1 MKEKMLITT
10 FIVAGVLL
18 SGCPRPVQP
27 VTVIPTKMVT
37 ASREK
42 LLRRFDKTKR
52 MYKKAENKELEM
64 VSYFHRRKIGEAIVE
79 KDFIR
84 YQFNT
89 KTGKLEEQKKQW
101 RSGLPEQ
108 VKPSISRKKAEA
120 MVEGKVQ
127 FSKLYIIS
135 PDSDVFTVK
144 PTPENPCWI
153 VWSVD
158 GKRMIVTIIDAITG
172 EKLGHGVPPPYEGL
186 SIHGPDWGPCPQNPI
201 WYNHAENARSWFA
214 TMGYNTE
221 RVGNASDAKVQGHIQ
236 SDDTAM
242 FYELD
247 HGGSWSFHNQ
257 CDSSITAGEVETWID
272 AYASMAFTFLGSCE
286 GMCDQS
292 DNHFSHEFR
301 KGSDNGTVAVGYCG
315 MSATGCAGDCWP
327 DAIDWQTTL
336 FTWMNAGHTV
346 GYAFGRANLAFP
358 DCAGTNNCM
367 RIAGDTV
374 LRVVPV
380 VTRSLC
386 GSVYNGFKG
395 PLSLNSR
402 DYYIRCDIAVPTGQ
416 TLTIDPHVDLA
427 FLNNSKVTSH
437 GTLNANGTTGQIRF
451 VSEEDS
457 NKGIE
462 FTGQIRIT
470 NGGQIKI
477 YE

>member
-1 MKEKMLITT
+1 MKKKVLITA
-10 FIVAGVLL
+10 FISAGVFV
-18 SGCPRPVQP
+18 SSCARPVQP
-27 VTVIPTKMVT
+27 KTTQMVV
-37 ASREK
+37 ARK
-42 LLRRFDKTKR
+42 DPLLRRYDKTKK
-52 MYKKAENKELEM
+52 MYKRIEIKEMKM

-89 KTGKLEEQKKQW
+89 ENGELIEHKKQW
-101 RSGLPEQ
+101 RKDLPEK
-108 VKPSISRKKAEA
+108 VTPSISRRKAEA
-120 MVEGKVQ
+120 KVEGKVL

-135 PDSDVFTVK
+135 PDSEVFTVK
-144 PTPENPCWI
+144 PVPQNPCWI
-153 VWSVD
+153 VRSVD
-158 GKRMIVTIIDAITG
+158 GERMIVTIIDAITG
-172 EKLGHGVPPPYEGL
+172 AKLGQGVPPPYEGL
-186 SIHGPDWGPCPQNPI
+186 SIHGPNWGPCPQNPI
-201 WYNHAENARSWFA
+201 WYNHAENARAWFA

-221 RVGNASDAKVQGHIQ
+221 RVGNASDAKVQSHIQ

-247 HGGSWSFHNQ
+247 HGGSASFHNQ
-257 CDSSITAGEVETWID
+257 CNSNITAGEMETWID

-286 GMCDQS
+286 GMCNQS

-301 KGSDNGTVAVGYCG
+301 KGSDDGTVTVGYCG
-315 MSATGCAGDCWP
+315 MSGLQCDDCWP

-336 FTWMNAGHTV
+336 FTWMDAGYPV
-346 GYAFGRANLAFP
+346 GYAFGQANLAFP

-367 RIAGDTV
+367 RIAGDTA
-374 LRVVPV
+374 LRLVPV
-380 VTRSLC
+380 ITRSLC
-386 GSVYNGFKG
+386 GNVYNGFKG

-402 DYYIRCDIAVPTGQ
+402 DYYIRCDITVPTGQ
-416 TLTIDPHVDLA
+416 TLTIDSDVDLV
-427 FLNNSKVTSH
+427 FLNDSKITSN

-451 VSEEDS
+451 VSEEDR

-470 NGGQIKI
+470 NSGQIKI

>member
-1 MKEKMLITT
+1 MKKKTLITA
-10 FIVAGVLL
+10 FVAAGVLL
-18 SGCPRPVQP
+18 SGCHRPVRQ
-27 VTVIPTKMVT
+27 VTAIPTKMVT
-37 ASREK
+37 ANREK
-42 LLRRFDKTKR
+42 LLRGYDTTKR
-52 MYKKAENKELEM
+52 MYKKTEDKEMKM
-64 VSYFHRRKIGEAIVE
+64 VSYFHRRKIDEAIVE

-89 KTGKLEEQKKQW
+89 GTGELVEQKRQW
-101 RSGLPEQ
+101 RSDLPEK
-108 VKPSISRKKAEA
+108 VTPSISRKKAEA
-120 MVEGKVQ
+120 MVEGKVL
-127 FSKLYIIS
+127 FTKLYILS

-144 PTPENPCWI
+144 PTPRNPCW
-153 VWSVD
+153 VVRSVD
-158 GKRMIVTIIDAITG
+158 GERMIVTIIDAITG
-172 EKLGHGVPPPYEGL
+172 EKLGYGVPPPYEGL
-186 SIHGPDWGPCPQNPI
+186 SIHGPDWGPCPQGPI
-201 WYNHAENARSWFA
+201 WYSHAENARTWFA
-214 TMGYNTE
+214 AMGYNTE
-221 RVGNASDAKVQGHIQ
+221 RVGNASDAKIQDHIQ

-247 HGGSWSFHNQ
+247 HGGSTSFHNQ
-257 CDSSITAGEVETWID
+257 CASSITAGEVETWIG

-301 KGSDNGTVAVGYCG
+301 KGSNDGAVAIGYCG
-315 MSATGCAGDCWP
+315 MSGAQCDDCWP

-336 FTWMNAGHTV
+336 FTWMDAGYTV
-346 GYAFGRANLAFP
+346 GYAFSRANLAFP

-367 RIAGDTV
+367 RMAGDTG

-386 GSVYNGFKG
+386 GSVYNGSKG
-395 PLSLNSR
+395 PLSLNGR
-402 DYYIRCDIAVPTGQ
+402 DYYVRCDIAVPAGQ
-416 TLTIDPHVDLA
+416 ALTIDPHVDLV
-427 FLNNSKVTSH
+427 FLNDSKVTSY

-470 NGGQIKI
+470 NGGQVKI

>member
-1 MKEKMLITT
+1 MKKKIIITT
-10 FIVAGVLL
+10 FIITGVLL
-18 SGCPRPVQP
+18 SGCVRPE
-27 VTVIPTKMVT
+27 TGISTEMVS
-37 ASREK
+37 ARKDK

-52 MYKKAENKELEM
+52 MYKKTENREIKI
-64 VSYFHRRKIGEAIVE
+64 VSYFHRRKIGEAVVE

-89 KTGKLEEQKKQW
+89 ETGELIEQKKQW
-101 RSGLPEQ
+101 RSGLLEK

-120 MVEGKVQ
+120 MVEGEVL

-144 PTPENPCWI
+144 PTPKNPCW
-153 VWSVD
+153 VVRSVE
-158 GKRMIVTIIDAITG
+158 GERMIVTIIDAITG
-172 EKLGHGVPPPYEGL
+172 EKLGYGVPPPHKGL
-186 SIHGPDWGPCPQNPI
+186 SIHGPDWGACPQDAI
-201 WYNHAENARSWFA
+201 WYNHAENARIWFTA
-214 TMGYNTE
+214 MGYKTE
-221 RVGNASDAKVQGHIQ
+221 RVGNASDAKVQSNIQ

-247 HGGSWSFHNQ
+247 HGGSTSFHNQ
-257 CDSSITAGEVETWID
+257 CASSITANEVETWIT
-272 AYASMAFTFLGSCE
+272 AYASMPFTFLGSCE

-292 DNHFSHEFR
+292 DNRFSYEFR
-301 KGSDNGTVAVGYCG
+301 KGSNDGTVAVGYCG
-315 MSATGCAGDCWP
+315 MSGAQCDDCWP

-336 FTWMNAGHTV
+336 FSWMASGNTV
-346 GYAFGRANLAFP
+346 GYAFSRANLAFP

-367 RIAGDTV
+367 RIGGDTA

-380 VTRSLC
+380 LTRSLC
-386 GSVYNGFKG
+386 GSVYNGYKG

-402 DYYIRCDIAVPTGQ
+402 DHYIRCDITVPTGQ
-416 TLTIDPHVDLA
+416 ALTIDPHVEVI

-437 GTLNANGTTGQIRF
+437 GTLNANGNIGQVRL
-451 VSEEDS
+451 VSEEDN

-462 FTGQIRIT
+462 LTGQIRIT